1 VTTTDPQ
8 PGRAGT
14 APHPGRAGTDD
25 CPADLVRVD
34 PAGPG
39 LTRRRRGRGFSYHDA
54 TGAAITDPA
63 EVARLKALVI
73 PPAWQDVWI
82 SPDPSGHIQA
92 VGTDAAGRRQYRYH
106 EEWRRARDAVKYDRV
121 LTLGDRLA
129 DVRAEVVRR
138 LGEPGLG
145 RERVLAAAVR
155 MLDIGV
161 FRAGGE
167 QYAPSDDDDDGTFGL
182 ATLRR
187 EHVCLKRGAVVFA
200 YPAKGN
206 IPRSLALRDPLLHRV
221 VGSLLRRKGGG
232 EELLAFRVRRDW
244 CDVRTADLN
253 AAVKELA
260 GEEYTCKDLRTWNAT
275 VLAAVALAAGAAEQG
290 VPGSARARKRL
301 VMAAVKQVSEHL
313 GNTPTVARSSYV
325 DPRVLERFD
334 QGRTVLPAVRTLG
347 AAVGLPGDDAG
358 RAVLE
363 RAVVE
368 LIKG

>member
-1 VTTTDPQ
+1 MTATD
-8 PGRAGT
+8 
-14 APHPGRAGTDD
+14 DD

-34 PAGPG
+34 PAAPG

-73 PPAWQDVWI
+73 PPAWQEVWI
-82 SPDPSGHIQA
+82 SPDPSGHLQA

-106 EEWRRARDAVKYDRV
+106 EEWRRARDAIKYERV
-121 LTLGDRLA
+121 LTLGERLP
-129 DVRAEVVRR
+129 DVRAEIVAR
-138 LGEPGLG
+138 LGQKGLT
-145 RERVLAAAVR
+145 RDRVLAAAVR

-187 EHVCLKRGAVVFA
+187 EHVALRRGAVVFS

-206 IPRSLALRDPLLHRV
+206 IPRELALPDPLLHRV
-221 VGSLLRRKGGG
+221 VGSLLRRKDGG
-232 EELLAFRVRRDW
+232 EELLAYKVQGEW
-244 CDVRTADLN
+244 SDVRTADLN
-253 AAVKELA
+253 GAVKELV
-260 GEEYTCKDLRTWNAT
+260 GEQFTCKDLRTWNAT
-275 VLAAVALAAGAAEQG
+275 VLAAVALAAGAAEKG
-290 VPGSARARKRL
+290 VPGSESGRKRL
-301 VMAAVKQVSEHL
+301 VTAAMRQVSEHL

-325 DPRVLERFD
+325 APRVVERFD
-334 QGRTVLPAVRTLG
+334 DGATVLPALQKLEG
-347 AAVGLPGDDAG
+347 CEDGLPVDDAS

-363 RAVVE
+363 RAVVD
-368 LIKG
+368 LITG